1 VVVTDLALKELRI
14 TFGLTQ
20 VEAANSVCVPLRTYI
35 RYESNPVESNLK
47 YQKFVELLKDKYE
60 ITETKGIYALDKLKI
75 ILLNVIEKYEEEI
88 SFGYLFGSYAKGYA
102 KDESDVDICIN
113 TTLTGFRFVG
123 LVENLHQVLKKK
135 VDVIRFNDL
144 KDNLELINE
153 IMKDGLKI
161 YG

>member
-1 VVVTDLALKELRI
+1 MRI

-20 VEAANSVCVPLRTYI
+20 VEAANSVGVPLRTYI
-35 RYESNPVESNLK
+35 RYESNPDESNLK
-47 YQKFVELLKDKYE
+47 YQKIVELLKDKYE
-60 ITETKGIYALDKLKI
+60 ITEAKGIYALDKLKI
-75 ILLNVIEKYEEEI
+75 ILLNVIEKYQDEI
-88 SFGYLFGSYAKGYA
+88 SFCYLFGSYAKGYA
-102 KDESDVDICIN
+102 KDESDVDLCIN

-144 KDNLELINE
+144 KDNLELISE
-153 IMKDGLKI
+153 IMKDGIKI

>member
-1 VVVTDLALKELRI
+1 MLKEIRKKA
-14 TFGLTQ
+14 GMTQ
-20 VEAANSVCVPLRTYI
+20 EEAATILGISRRTY
-35 RYESNPVESNLK
+35 LK
-47 YQKFVELLKDKYE
+47 YENSIDLQKTLKGQYMIDMLKKVNLIDEEHGILAIDK
-60 ITETKGIYALDKLKI
+60 IKGICEEVFKDYNI
-75 ILLNVIEKYEEEI
+75 KYC
-88 SFGYLFGSYAKGYA
+88 YLFGSYAKGYA

-153 IMKDGLKI
+153 IMKDGIKI

>member
-1 VVVTDLALKELRI
+1 MALKELRI

-20 VEAANSVCVPLRTYI
+20 VEAANSVGVPLRTYI
-35 RYESNPVESNLK
+35 RYESNPDESNLK
-47 YQKFVELLKDKYE
+47 YQKILALLKDKYE
-60 ITETKGIYALDKLKI
+60 ITEAKGISALDKLKI
-75 ILLNVIEKYEEEI
+75 ILLNVIEKYQDEI
-88 SFGYLFGSYAKGYA
+88 SFCYLFGSYAKGYA
-102 KDESDVDICIN
+102 KDESDVDLCIN

-144 KDNLELINE
+144 KDNLELFSE
-153 IMKDGLKI
+153 IMKDGIKI